1 MSLNSLPDPL
11 FYSLSQ
17 ISEKVYAT
25 LSSGVMT
32 LFTIKKD
39 GKSTKHILGLYGSAI
54 GLVDSNLVHGNKDC
68 FRVLD
73 GFDSIILKADS
84 ADSQMEWATAI
95 AHSISLENGGGILLD
110 KEKRAVEQEDGKQL
124 DSSGFPIGTAPT
136 PPIFRG
142 VENDEPVTSIVFS
155 KPIKE
160 INLDPVESG
169 EVIRLEPIQEPLT
182 EKNII
187 DPRKLN
193 ITNATEATVEEVDTT
208 FNSLHPVDLS
218 HSMEDFARQFF
229 VVPDSKPMGSS
240 RLELPVQ
247 SLRDD
252 ASKEWLTI
260 DRLSSTSGGS
270 EIEIFEK
277 ISDFDEEE
285 THINSTDFNTLL
297 QFTKVSAV

>member
-1 MSLNSLPDPL
+1 ML
-11 FYSLSQ
+11 
-17 ISEKVYAT
+17 
-25 LSSGVMT
+25 T

-73 GFDSIILKADS
+73 GFESIILKADS

-110 KEKRAVEQEDGKQL
+110 KEKMAMEQEDGKL
-124 DSSGFPIGTAPT
+124 DSSGFPINGTAPT

-169 EVIRLEPIQEPLT
+169 EVIRLKPIQEPLT

-187 DPRKLN
+187 N
-193 ITNATEATVEEVDTT
+193 ITNATEATVAEVDTT

-285 THINSTDFNTLL
+285 THINSIDFNTLL
-297 QFTKVSAV
+297 QFAKDSAV